1 MEIQTFI
8 LNALG
13 CSVSHEISKRPAR
26 RYKSKVQSHSQ
37 CDRLAQDLK
46 MIRISSKQCWSQQ
59 VHRAFEV
66 KCSPRE
72 SQSLMSLELQQG
84 CI

>member
-46 MIRISSKQCWSQQ
+46 MIRISSKQC
-59 VHRAFEV
+59 
-66 KCSPRE
+66 
-72 SQSLMSLELQQG
+72 
-84 CI
+84 